1 MTEKDLQHDAPDMSQ
16 LKKYARDLALI
27 YRSEKEKGQKLQ
39 AAEQEIEKYADDLN
53 KTIAELKAV
62 DQELREAYLDTIHR
76 LVLAAEYKDEDTGD
90 HIVRM
95 GRYCAFLAERLG
107 MSTEDTQNILYAAP
121 MHDVGKIGIPDSIL
135 LKSGKLTEEE
145 FELMKEHTTI
155 GAKILANSSAKI
167 LQIAQEIAISHHE
180 KWSGKGYPN
189 GLSGDNIPL
198 VGRIA
203 SLADVF
209 DALTSRR
216 PYKEPYP
223 VETACGIIADG
234 RGDHFDPAL
243 VTLFLKNIDEMVA
256 IKTDVDRAQN
266 MSLSDATGKG
276 TEWRINRGA
285 PE

>member
-1 MTEKDLQHDAPDMSQ
+1 MTEKDLYRNAPEVSQ
-16 LKKYARDLALI
+16 LKKYAQDLAAV
-27 YRSEKEKGQKLQ
+27 YRSEREKIQKLQ
-39 AAEQEIEKYADDLN
+39 AAEQEIEKYSDDLN
-53 KTIAELKAV
+53 KTIADLKSI

-95 GRYCAFLAERLG
+95 SRYCAFLAERL
-107 MSTEDTQNILYAAP
+107 SLPAEDTQHILYAAP

-135 LKSGKLTEEE
+135 LKSAKLTEEE

-155 GAKILANSSAKI
+155 GAKILANSNAKI
-167 LQIAQEIAISHHE
+167 LQLAQEIAVSHHE
-180 KWSGKGYPN
+180 KWNGKGYPN
-189 GLSGDNIPL
+189 GLSEENIPL
-198 VGRIA
+198 AGRIA

-223 VETACGIIADG
+223 IETACDIIADG
-234 RGDHFDPAL
+234 RGDHFDPTL
-243 VTLFLKNIDEMVA
+243 VDLFLKNIDEILI

-266 MSLSDATGKG
+266 MSLSDAPGKE
-276 TEWRINRGA
+276 TKWLINRGA